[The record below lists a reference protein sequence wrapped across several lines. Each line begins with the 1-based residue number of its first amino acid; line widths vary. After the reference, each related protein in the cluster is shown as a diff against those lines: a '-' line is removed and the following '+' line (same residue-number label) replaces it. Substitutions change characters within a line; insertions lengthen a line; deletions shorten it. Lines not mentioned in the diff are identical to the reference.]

1 MRSPAVIASMHK
13 ILLSVLLSGFVMLAG
28 CTNKSE
34 FVKLSSSPVNGDEI
48 DAQRTQF
55 EDGYLRI
62 FVSSNLDANGRAM
75 DFGDEKDRPAMLLI
89 SAKFGRGTV
98 ASFAADADPEIP
110 VLLYDIQAG
119 KTMTSVVNNAL
130 LSEGVLIDP
139 ESLSKSPHLQ
149 IFVRGVPGDKAK
161 WVTNLLEV
169 ATAEPAISIGMSLI
183 PGASI
188 AAGLSTKLGEMLS
201 DEIQTTKKPWEE
213 KTLLGLRADQGL
225 FALDGRQF
233 IVLLNSATMEL
244 QAPPQL
250 SRCDVKSSPTG
261 LCSIDGTSWN
271 PAQAY
276 VRFELDVTDFRSIK
290 DFIGVAVSCEAD
302 ERVWSEYRALLA
314 SGNLARKQLENER
327 HIMARGDLLLA
338 ARRAQSDYS
347 GVRYTARLL
356 QFAQQYALLPT
367 PNDAYWREHFAD
379 RAKPLDACI
388 RSTAVR
394 GQSQSAAIWESATAL
409 FAQVRSYPIWT
420 SALAGNADP
429 ELPALRDAESAL
441 RRLKQLM
448 TAGDIRNLDAQG
460 LESLSNL
467 DHQLTE
473 MLQPSYLRMADKI
486 EGETAALDSKL
497 ATLNG
502 LARMTACLPCADLLR
517 QKGEALKQAALATPA
532 SAPQIEAQPAAATI
546 EPVASPAPEESAS
559 QQP

>member
-1 MRSPAVIASMHK
+1 MVIGSMRKS
-13 ILLSVLLSGFVMLAG
+13 LLSLVLAG
-28 CTNKSE
+28 LVFSAGCSSKSE
-34 FVKLSSSPVNGDEI
+34 FVKLSSSPVNADDV
-48 DAQRTQF
+48 DASRRQY

-62 FVSSNLDANGRAM
+62 FVSSNLDANGKAM
-75 DFGDEKDRPAMLLI
+75 NFGDEKDRPAMLLI

-183 PGASI
+183 PGASV

-233 IVLLNSATMEL
+233 IVLLNSTTMEL

-250 SRCDVKSSPTG
+250 ARCDVKNSPTG
-261 LCSIDGTSWN
+261 LCLPDGKPWT

-314 SGNLARKQLENER
+314 SGNLARKQLEYER
-327 HIMARGDLLLA
+327 QIMARGDLLLQV
-338 ARRAQSDYS
+338 RRA
-347 GVRYTARLL
+347 
-356 QFAQQYALLPT
+356 
-367 PNDAYWREHFAD
+367 
-379 RAKPLDACI
+379 
-388 RSTAVR
+388 
-394 GQSQSAAIWESATAL
+394 
-409 FAQVRSYPIWT
+409 
-420 SALAGNADP
+420 
-429 ELPALRDAESAL
+429 
-441 RRLKQLM
+441 
-448 TAGDIRNLDAQG
+448 
-460 LESLSNL
+460 
-467 DHQLTE
+467 
-473 MLQPSYLRMADKI
+473 
-486 EGETAALDSKL
+486 
-497 ATLNG
+497 
-502 LARMTACLPCADLLR
+502 
-517 QKGEALKQAALATPA
+517 
-532 SAPQIEAQPAAATI
+532 
-546 EPVASPAPEESAS
+546 
-559 QQP
+559 

>member
-1 MRSPAVIASMHK
+1 MRK
-13 ILLSVLLSGFVMLAG
+13 ILLSVLLSGLVMLAG
-28 CTNKSE
+28 CSSKSE
-34 FVKLSSSPVNGDEI
+34 FVKLSSSPVSGEEI
-48 DAQRTQF
+48 DARRTQY

-75 DFGDEKDRPAMLLI
+75 DFGNEKDRPAMLLI

-188 AAGLSTKLGEMLS
+188 AAGLSTKLGSMLS
-201 DEIQTTKKPWEE
+201 EEIQTTKKPWEE

-261 LCSIDGTSWN
+261 LCLPGGKPWN

-347 GVRYTARLL
+347 GARYTARLL

-379 RAKPLDACI
+379 RAQPLDACI

-409 FAQVRSYPIWT
+409 FAQARSYPVWT
-420 SALAGNADP
+420 TALAGNVDP

-448 TAGDIRNLDAQG
+448 TIGDIRNLDAQSV
-460 LESLSNL
+460 ESLSDL

-473 MLQPSYLRMADKI
+473 MLTPSYQRMADKI
-486 EGETAALDSKL
+486 EGEAAPLEAKL
-497 ATLNG
+497 STLNG
-502 LARMTACLPCADLLR
+502 LAKMTACAPCADLLR
-517 QKGEALKQAALATPA
+517 QQGEALKQAALAVPA
-532 SAPQIEAQPAAATI
+532 SAPVVDGNPAAGAAV
-546 EPVASPAPEESAS
+546 PVMEPAPVQTATPA
-559 QQP
+559 Q

>member
-1 MRSPAVIASMHK
+1 MRKS
-13 ILLSVLLSGFVMLAG
+13 LLSLLLAG
-28 CTNKSE
+28 LVFSAGCSNKSE
-34 FVKLSSSPVNGDEI
+34 FVKLSSSPVSGEEM
-48 DAQRTQF
+48 DASRTQY

-233 IVLLNSATMEL
+233 IVLLNSTTMEL

-250 SRCDVKSSPTG
+250 ARCDVKKSPTG
-261 LCSIDGTSWN
+261 LCSPDGKPWA

-314 SGNLARKQLENER
+314 SGNLARKQLEYER
-327 HIMARGDLLLA
+327 QIMARGDLLLA
-338 ARRAQSDYS
+338 ARRAQADYS
-347 GVRYTARLL
+347 GARYTSRLL
-356 QFAQQYALLPT
+356 QLAQQYTLLAT
-367 PNDAYWREHFAD
+367 PNDAYWREHFID
-379 RAKPLDACI
+379 RAQPLDACI
-388 RSTAVR
+388 RSVAVR
-394 GQSQSAAIWESATAL
+394 GQSQNATIWESATAL
-409 FAQVRSYPIWT
+409 FAEARSYPAWT
-420 SALAGNADP
+420 TPLAGNADP
-429 ELPALRDAESAL
+429 ELPALRDTESAM

-448 TAGDIRNLDAQG
+448 TVGDIRNLDTQSV
-460 LESLSNL
+460 ESLSNL

-473 MLQPSYLRMADKI
+473 MLLPSYQQMADRI

-497 ATLNG
+497 GTLNG
-502 LARMTACLPCADLLR
+502 LAARTACSACAEALR
-517 QKGEALKQAALATPA
+517 QKGEALKQAAIAAPTSDVPSAEVAPA
-532 SAPQIEAQPAAATI
+532 GDVAAPVVE
-546 EPVASPAPEESAS
+546 PAPVETAV
-559 QQP
+559 PTP